1 MICMEKKLAKLF
13 DYQKFEQNEKLSTLI
28 KETEERCARELNDE
42 DLEMVN
48 AAGIPE
54 RIAVI
59 IAKAEAFAEAEATIA
74 GGESQRRKV

>member
-1 MICMEKKLAKLF
+1 MEKKLAKLF

-54 RIAVI
+54 RIADTVI